1 MSLARA
7 RRGRY
12 QANYWPGFVDMLSTL
27 LLVVT
32 FLMSLFML
40 SNFVVTQATSG
51 KDTML
56 SRLNRQ
62 LAELT
67 ELLALERSKKESVE
81 DNLSA
86 LQATLGEKEKEND
99 RLTGLLGSAGGA
111 TQGAEERAKALGSS
125 LDQQKKITNDALA
138 KVEMLNQQLAALRLQ
153 IASLQEAL
161 EASEAKDKD
170 SQAKIADL
178 GQRLNVALAKK
189 VQELARYRSDF
200 FGKLRE
206 ALGNRADF
214 QIVGD
219 RFVFPSDVLF
229 DSGSD
234 DLEAGGRL
242 AARQARRG
250 AARSRDANPAGH
262 RLGDARRRPYR
273 HQADRHAPI
282 SLELGAVERA
292 GDFRGALSDVAGR
305 AGEPA
310 GCRRL
315 RRVPADRPGRQRRG
329 SGQEPPHRAEAHRAL
344 AASLFRGVGSELQIG
359 QPLIDAAP
367 RDQALMR
374 SLLDQASM
382 IEHQDAVGAD
392 RRSPAGARS
401 PASCGLA

>member
-81 DNLSA
+81 DNLAA

-99 RLTGLLGSAGGA
+99 RLTGLLGTAGGA
-111 TQGAEERAKALGSS
+111 TQSAEERAKALGSS

-178 GQRLNVALAKK
+178 GQRLNVALAQR
-189 VQELARYRSDF
+189 VQELSRYRSDF
-200 FGKLRE
+200 FGRLRE
-206 ALGNRADF
+206 ILGDRPD
-214 QIVGD
+214 IRVVGD
-219 RFVFPSDVLF
+219 RFVFQSEVLF
-229 DSGSD
+229 ATGSDQINEQGKVELNKVASAIVELIKEIPNDIPWVLQINGHTDKQPISNTAGRFKSNWDLSAARAISVVQFLISKGIPANRLVAAGFGEFQPIDSGDSD
-234 DLEAGGRL
+234 E
-242 AARQARRG
+242 
-250 AARSRDANPAGH
+250 
-262 RLGDARRRPYR
+262 
-273 HQADRHAPI
+273 
-282 SLELGAVERA
+282 
-292 GDFRGALSDVAGR
+292 
-305 AGEPA
+305 
-310 GCRRL
+310 
-315 RRVPADRPGRQRRG
+315 
-329 SGQEPPHRAEAHRAL
+329 AL
-344 AASLFRGVGSELQIG
+344 AKNRRIELK
-359 QPLIDAAP
+359 LTE
-367 RDQALMR
+367 R
-374 SLLDQASM
+374 
-382 IEHQDAVGAD
+382 
-392 RRSPAGARS
+392 
-401 PASCGLA
+401 

>member
-67 ELLALERSKKESVE
+67 ELLALERSKKELVE
-81 DNLSA
+81 DNLAA

-111 TQGAEERAKALGSS
+111 TQSAEERAKALGSS

-234 DLEAGGRL
+234 ILKPEAGLQLDKLAAALRDLETQIPPDIGWVMRVDGHTDIKPIATPQFPSNWEL
-242 AARQARRG
+242 SSARA
-250 AARSRDANPAGH
+250 
-262 RLGDARRRPYR
+262 
-273 HQADRHAPI
+273 I
-282 SLELGAVERA
+282 SVVRYLMSQG
-292 GDFRGALSDVAGR
+292 
-305 AGEPA
+305 
-310 GCRRL
+310 
-315 RRVPADRPGRQRRG
+315 VPANRLVAAGFGEFQPIDAGRQRRG
-329 SGQEPPHRAEAHRAL
+329 SGQEPPHRVEAHRAL
-344 AASLFRGVGSELQIG
+344 GASLFRGVGRELQIG
-359 QPLIDAAP
+359 KPLIDAAP

-374 SLLDQASM
+374 SLLDQAAM
-382 IEHQDAVGAD
+382 VEHQDAVGAD
-392 RRSPAGARS
+392 DG
-401 PASCGLA
+401 G